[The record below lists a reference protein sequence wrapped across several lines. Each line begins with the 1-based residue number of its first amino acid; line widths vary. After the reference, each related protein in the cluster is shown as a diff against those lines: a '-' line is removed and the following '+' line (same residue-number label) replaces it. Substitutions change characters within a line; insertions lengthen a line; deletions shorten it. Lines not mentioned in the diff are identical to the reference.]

1 MRLLRMRE
9 KSTFSDRQRTTLEQ
23 AYRCKPYVDYQ
34 RRMELALDIGLS
46 EEQVRIW
53 FQNRRAK
60 DRQVAKRRT
69 EPSDRLYSHKPNNH
83 WTRTFERYS
92 AYQRSQLEQAY
103 QRSRFISYEQKDQL
117 AHSLGLSKNQ
127 IQFWFQNRR
136 SKEKKLLQKHKFP
149 SHFGR

>member
-1 MRLLRMRE
+1 MSCKENKKNKNSLTVCCLPTVRPPMRLLRMRE

-83 WTRTFERYS
+83 WWNS
-92 AYQRSQLEQAY
+92 S
-103 QRSRFISYEQKDQL
+103 S
-117 AHSLGLSKNQ
+117 
-127 IQFWFQNRR
+127 
-136 SKEKKLLQKHKFP
+136 
-149 SHFGR
+149 